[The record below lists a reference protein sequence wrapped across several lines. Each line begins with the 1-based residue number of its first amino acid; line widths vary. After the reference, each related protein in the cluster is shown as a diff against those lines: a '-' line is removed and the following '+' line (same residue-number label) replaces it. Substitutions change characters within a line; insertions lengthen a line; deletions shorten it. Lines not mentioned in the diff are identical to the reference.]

1 MSSPITTHILDT
13 SVGRPAVGVAV
24 NIERKVHGSD
34 TATWES
40 LGDGI
45 TDEDGRVKD
54 LLPPDTLLAG
64 TYRIHFAIGDYFESA
79 GREAFYPEATIV
91 FEVKNPQE
99 HYHVPLLLNPFGFST
114 YRGS

>member
-13 SVGRPAVGVAV
+13 SVGRPAVGVSV
-24 NIERKVHGSD
+24 SIERKVQSGDGSN
-34 TATWES
+34 WES
-40 LGDGI
+40 LGDGV
-45 TDEDGRVKD
+45 TDDDGRVKD
-54 LLPPDTLLAG
+54 LLPAETLLAG
-64 TYRIHFAIGDYFESA
+64 IYRIHFAIGEYFESG

-99 HYHVPLLLNPFGFST
+99 HYHVPLLLNPYGFST